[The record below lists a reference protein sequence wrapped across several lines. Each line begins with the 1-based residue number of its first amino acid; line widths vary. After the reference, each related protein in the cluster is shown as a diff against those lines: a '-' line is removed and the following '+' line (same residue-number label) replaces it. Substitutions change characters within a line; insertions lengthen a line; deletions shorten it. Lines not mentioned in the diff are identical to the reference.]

1 MNTTGNPGGGEP
13 GPSAEPVGD
22 YGYSGGY
29 GYGPGYGDPDGGGG
43 YSYGQPGYA
52 DPADGSG
59 YGYAPQY
66 GDPGTDPE
74 PGAGYP
80 PPDMP
85 PGAGQGAGT
94 NGPGPD
100 GQPLPP
106 VVADT
111 PALKG
116 YPGGPGLDVPAGSTA
131 APGGREALGLASPS
145 VWQHAQRAW
154 RDAGVEWQRPGADWE
169 PAEAEWERVQAAPSS
184 KRRGAVAK
192 AAWPVGAA
200 AGKLSSRLSARSL
213 TRSLGGQLEPASS
226 VTVPPGAGSQE
237 TAVVPAAAARPQA
250 TTVSPATVSPDA
262 VSPSPPLPQGPAVT
276 PGPAVTRAPAAGL
289 PGPAVRPPSAP
300 AGPSFRLPGSGWHVR
315 REVWL
320 AALAVIVVIVLV
332 VAGFLVFGGG
342 GPARSGAAAAYPPAR
357 LAGAD
362 FTGTPGQQAR
372 GIFQTVSG
380 VAASG
385 STVVAVGSQAGQWV
399 PRAQFFVSAD
409 GGRSWRLAAVRG
421 PGGAAPS
428 PADIPLLVTGGAPL
442 PGGRG
447 GWLALGTGAAW
458 TSPDGKTWTL
468 APGAGISPMQAS
480 DRVLALARTSSGF
493 LAVGENV
500 PGGDQA
506 KSTPVAWTSATG
518 LNWRRLSGGGL
529 SLAVPSGRVTQLTR
543 VAARGSHVII
553 EGANVKTRGRGKQR
567 ATSVVDRVWLSTDG
581 GSSWVPTHLPVGTGA
596 VNLIDGVAAT
606 GSGFVAIRPGRS
618 SQTGSDALAYVSAGG
633 SFWSRAAAITVAKND
648 HLKVTA
654 VGGSDQGAVVS
665 GQVTGGA
672 KVAFVSTTGTSWR
685 SVADLGSSA
694 QSLAGV
700 TVTTGGT
707 VVAAGATVRSADGQR
722 PYLVLAGPRAR
733 AVSFGAIAGA
743 TGPALGISGIAAAG
757 RTQVAVGTANGY
769 PAIWSAAG
777 QGRWQRVSAATLT
790 RPGLATLASVAHGR
804 AGWLAVGG
812 IATGAPSRPV
822 VVVSPGASSWQA
834 ADGEAAFAAPGTAVN
849 QAAAGR
855 SGYVIVGKQ
864 VIPART
870 VTKTTGT
877 GRHKQVTRQLIPPQT
892 VAAAWWSAGLTGW
905 TRAAGLTP
913 ADLAGPGSPQM
924 TAVTAAGTGFVAA
937 GSVSHSPAIWTS
949 PDGRHW
955 RLTRLRSPAG
965 AIASLLQQVAAQRN
979 VIAATGTETTAT
991 GTAPFAAYSTDGGSS
1006 WQETPLRAP
1015 GAFAAV
1021 TALTAAGRGFEAT
1034 GTAGQPGNQRVV
1046 VWSSR
1051 DGISWQAREPAGTGF
1066 SGRGSQAI
1074 TALTATGSQLTGAGY
1089 VATPLS
1095 EQPTLWRAAAAAG

>member
-1 MNTTGNPGGGEP
+1 MCRR
-13 GPSAEPVGD
+13 A
-22 YGYSGGY
+22 
-29 GYGPGYGDPDGGGG
+29 
-43 YSYGQPGYA
+43 
-52 DPADGSG
+52 
-59 YGYAPQY
+59 AP
-66 GDPGTDPE
+66 PR
-74 PGAGYP
+74 AAAA
-80 PPDMP
+80 MRL
-85 PGAGQGAGT
+85 AW
-94 NGPGPD
+94 
-100 GQPLPP
+100 
-106 VVADT
+106 
-111 PALKG
+111 PAL
-116 YPGGPGLDVPAGSTA
+116 
-131 APGGREALGLASPS
+131 RLASPS

-169 PAEAEWERVQAAPSS
+169 PAEAEWERVQAAPFS

-250 TTVSPATVSPDA
+250 TTVSPATVSPTTI
-262 VSPSPPLPQGPAVT
+262 SPSPPMPQGPAVP
-276 PGPAVTRAPAAGL
+276 PGPAVTRAPAAA
-289 PGPAVRPPSAP
+289 PPSPAVRPPSAP
-300 AGPSFRLPGSGWHVR
+300 AGPSFRRPGRGWHVR

-342 GPARSGAAAAYPPAR
+342 GPARSGGAGAYPPAR

-409 GGRSWRLAAVRG
+409 GGRGWRLAAVRG

-506 KSTPVAWTSATG
+506 KSPPVAWTSATG

-665 GQVTGGA
+665 GQVTAGA
-672 KVAFVSTTGTSWR
+672 
-685 SVADLGSSA
+685 
-694 QSLAGV
+694 

-722 PYLVLAGPRAR
+722 PYLVLAGP
-733 AVSFGAIAGA
+733 
-743 TGPALGISGIAAAG
+743 
-757 RTQVAVGTANGY
+757 
-769 PAIWSAAG
+769 
-777 QGRWQRVSAATLT
+777 
-790 RPGLATLASVAHGR
+790 
-804 AGWLAVGG
+804 
-812 IATGAPSRPV
+812 
-822 VVVSPGASSWQA
+822 
-834 ADGEAAFAAPGTAVN
+834 
-849 QAAAGR
+849 
-855 SGYVIVGKQ
+855 
-864 VIPART
+864 
-870 VTKTTGT
+870 
-877 GRHKQVTRQLIPPQT
+877 
-892 VAAAWWSAGLTGW
+892 
-905 TRAAGLTP
+905 
-913 ADLAGPGSPQM
+913 
-924 TAVTAAGTGFVAA
+924 
-937 GSVSHSPAIWTS
+937 
-949 PDGRHW
+949 
-955 RLTRLRSPAG
+955 
-965 AIASLLQQVAAQRN
+965 
-979 VIAATGTETTAT
+979 
-991 GTAPFAAYSTDGGSS
+991 
-1006 WQETPLRAP
+1006 
-1015 GAFAAV
+1015 
-1021 TALTAAGRGFEAT
+1021 
-1034 GTAGQPGNQRVV
+1034 
-1046 VWSSR
+1046 
-1051 DGISWQAREPAGTGF
+1051 
-1066 SGRGSQAI
+1066 
-1074 TALTATGSQLTGAGY
+1074 
-1089 VATPLS
+1089 
-1095 EQPTLWRAAAAAG
+1095 